1 MLKELYQLEE
11 KVGSGKENDCYLKY
25 NVDRGPSIIKV
36 PNWFGKLWQTQGKA
50 FLEKCLNALRKHE
63 INTIQTDIRENIRLA
78 FPPKGETKSHQTII
92 EPTIIESPF
101 IEDIDEY
108 KIIYSDVID
117 EQLGPIIREKLAELI
132 HKADEIY
139 SNDELG
145 LDLLG
150 GDAAQDLMKA
160 WYQTIKL
167 KIAKYLPQFIREKI
181 ENRTDGIRGEIRNLI
196 MKDKEI
202 ILIDPGMHDLSKTG
216 KLKIITRAIHHISI
230 ALLIELIKITD
241 PEYDTSTLPYNGSEL
256 ERKFAKS
263 SIHIAIPLFERYI
276 ERSEELT
283 PPLPFQKKELIPK
296 SPAKSADL

>member
-25 NVDRGPSIIKV
+25 NIDRKPSIIKI

-63 INTIQTDIRENIRLA
+63 INTIQTDIRENIRAA
-78 FPPKGETKSHQTII
+78 FPNGKEKNH
-92 EPTIIESPF
+92 PTIIESPF

-132 HKADEIY
+132 HKADELY
-139 SNDELG
+139 RNDELG

-160 WYQTIKL
+160 WYQNIKL
-167 KIAKYLPQFIREKI
+167 KIAKYLPQFVREKI

-216 KLKIITRAIHHISI
+216 KLKFITRAIHHISI
-230 ALLIELIKITD
+230 ATLIKLIEITD
-241 PEYDTSTLPYNGSEL
+241 PKYDTSTLPYNGSKL
-256 ERKFAKS
+256 EKKLAEES
-263 SIHIAIPLFERYI
+263 LAICIPLFERYI
-276 ERSEELT
+276 KRGEELT
-283 PPLPFQKKELIPK
+283 PPLPFQTQTSKVPK